1 MISMMAGWISLAL
14 LLGGV
19 AVAAP
24 NNFSV
29 VIGSALVCR
38 DQVSSDYFN
47 AYMQTHFGKPAFDAG
62 GANWWKVNESLFD
75 SSAEYIFVGRGLDF
89 IGATFKETPDA
100 LIENVK
106 GATGIEYKLMS
117 RERWVS
123 PTSGVL
129 IRYYDKNTPS
139 KMFCVGYPHTPNSN

>member
-1 MISMMAGWISLAL
+1 MTSIRFGLIALAL
-14 LLGGV
+14 VLGSPT

-38 DQVSSDYFN
+38 DQASSDYFN

-62 GANWWKVNESLFD
+62 GANWWKVTENLFG
-75 SSAEYIFVGRGLDF
+75 SSTEYVFVGRGLDF

-106 GATGIEYKLMS
+106 GATGIEYKLAS
-117 RERWVS
+117 RERWVA

-129 IRYYDKNTPS
+129 IRYYDRNTPS
-139 KMFCVGYPHTPNSN
+139 KMYCVGYPHTPN